1 MNRKKGSQDFSTKRW
16 GLIPGVR
23 FPMVQSEYDR
33 VWIKYCGFLDID
45 IDQFMSIQESLL
57 LQQLSQITNCSL
69 GRRLLGKRT
78 PVGVE
83 EFRHIVPTTTYK
95 DYVPELDPGDE
106 TTLPEKPYVWANTT
120 GSGGVSKRVPYTY
133 EAYSHSLDNLM
144 SVLILACS
152 KQRGKSSITEGDR
165 VLFNVAPAPYLSG
178 ILASGASQLF
188 NLRPVMTPDMH
199 DGMDFR
205 EKVTKGFEMSLRTG
219 MDILMSMT
227 SVLVKT
233 GNEFSQ
239 MSKAGKTSC
248 HLGHPGEFMRLF
260 RAFLK
265 SKVENR
271 GILPKDIWP
280 LKALIGWGIDTSIYR
295 DLVYKYW
302 GAYPYEFHAC
312 TEAGI
317 MALQS
322 WSRHGMTFLPH
333 SNFYEFIPESE
344 WEKTKEDTF
353 YEPRAVLLSDV
364 QVGQRYEI
372 VVTSFYRMPFV
383 RYRLGHLIRI
393 IALEDKE
400 TGIRL
405 PQMLF
410 EARADDLIDIAGF
423 TRISE
428 KTVTAAIVGSRIDC
442 EDWTIRKEIKE
453 GKPTLHLYME
463 FNNGYRPEH
472 LASILHDELMK
483 SDPGYRDLATMMDI
497 EPLEVTVL
505 PLGTFYDFY
514 HRRQRNGANL
524 SQSRPPRMNAPD
536 DIIDELMGV
545 KKEDK
550 PVAVS

>member
-1 MNRKKGSQDFSTKRW
+1 MSREKSNPNISPKKG

-45 IDQFMSIQESLL
+45 VEQFMSIQESLL
-57 LQQLSQITNCSL
+57 LQQLSQITNCSM
-69 GRRLLGKRT
+69 GKRMLGKRT
-78 PVGVE
+78 PVTVD
-83 EFRHIVPTTTYK
+83 EFRHIVPSTKYK
-95 DYVPELDPGDE
+95 DYLPELNPGDE
-106 TTLPEKPYVWANTT
+106 TTLPEKPYLWAKTS
-120 GSGGVSKRVPYTY
+120 GSGSVSKRVPYTY
-133 EAYSHSLDNLM
+133 EAYNRTLDNLM

-152 KQRGKSSITEGDR
+152 KQRGQSSIMEGDR

-188 NLRPVMTPDMH
+188 NLRPVMSPDMH

-205 EKVTKGFEMSLRTG
+205 EKVAKGFEMSLRNG

-233 GNEFSQ
+233 GNEFNR
-239 MSKAGKTSC
+239 MSKGGKISR
-248 HLGHPGEFMRLF
+248 HLAHPGEFMRLF

-265 SKVENR
+265 SKIENR
-271 GILPKDIWP
+271 GVLPKDIWP

-322 WSRHGMTFLPH
+322 WSRQGMTFLPH

-344 WEKTKEDTF
+344 WKKTKEDTF
-353 YEPRAVLLSDV
+353 YEPRTVLLPEV
-364 QVGQRYEI
+364 EVGHCYEI
-372 VVTSFYRMPFV
+372 VITNFYRMPFI

-393 IALEDKE
+393 IALKDQV

-428 KTVTAAIVGSRIDC
+428 KAVTAAIAGSNIDC

-453 GKPTLHLYME
+453 GKPALHLYIE
-463 FNNGYRPEH
+463 FNNGFRPEQ
-472 LASILHDELMK
+472 LALAVHYELMK
-483 SDPGYRDLATMMDI
+483 VDPGYRDLAIMMDI
-497 EPLEVTVL
+497 KPLEVTVL
-505 PLGTFYDFY
+505 PSGTFREFY
-514 HRRQRNGANL
+514 RQRQENGVDLA
-524 SQSRPPRMNAPD
+524 QSRPPRMNAPD
-536 DIIDELMGV
+536 DVISALTGQG
-545 KKEDK
+545 EDK
-550 PVAVS
+550 PIAV

>member
-1 MNRKKGSQDFSTKRW
+1 MSRTKRNPNISPKRG

-45 IDQFMSIQESLL
+45 IEQFMSIQESLL
-57 LQQLSQITNCSL
+57 LQQLSQITNSSL

-78 PVGVE
+78 PVSVE
-83 EFRHIVPTTTYK
+83 EYRHIVASTTYK
-95 DYVPELDPGDE
+95 DYLPELNPGDE
-106 TTLPEKPYVWANTT
+106 TTLPEKPHLWANTS
-120 GSGGVSKRVPYTY
+120 GSGGVCKRVPYTY
-133 EAYSHSLDNLM
+133 EAYNRTLDNLM

-152 KQRGKSSITEGDR
+152 KQRGQSSIMEGDR
-165 VLFNVAPAPYLSG
+165 VLYNVAPAPYLSG

-188 NLRPVMTPDMH
+188 NLKPVMSPDIH

-233 GNEFSQ
+233 GSEFNQ
-239 MSKAGKTSC
+239 MSKGGKISR
-248 HLGHPGEFMRLF
+248 HLTHPGEFMRLF

-265 SKVENR
+265 SKIENR

-322 WSRHGMTFLPH
+322 WSRQGMTFLPH

-344 WEKTKEDTF
+344 WEKTREDTF
-353 YEPRAVLLSDV
+353 YEPRTVLLPDV
-364 QVGQRYEI
+364 QVGERYEI
-372 VVTSFYRMPFV
+372 VITSFYRMPFV

-393 IALEDKE
+393 VALEDAV

-428 KTVTAAIVGSRIDC
+428 KTVTAAIAGSKIDC
-442 EDWTIRKEIKE
+442 EDWTISKEIKE
-453 GKPTLHLYME
+453 GKPALHLYIE
-463 FNNGYRPEH
+463 FNNGFQPEQ
-472 LASILHDELMK
+472 LALAVHDELMK
-483 SDPGYRDLATMMDI
+483 TDPGYRDLTTMMDI
-497 EPLEVTVL
+497 NPLEVTVL
-505 PLGTFYDFY
+505 PSGAFRDFY
-514 HRRQRNGANL
+514 RQRQENGADL
-524 SQSRPPRMNAPD
+524 AQSRPPRMNAPD
-536 DIIDELMGV
+536 DIISELTGV
-545 KKEDK
+545 KEDK
-550 PVAVS
+550 PIAVS

>member
-1 MNRKKGSQDFSTKRW
+1 MSREKSSHGFSPKR
-16 GLIPGVR
+16 GGIVPGVR
-23 FPMVQSEYDR
+23 FPMVKSEYDR

-45 IDQFMSIQESLL
+45 IEQFMSIQESLL

-78 PVGVE
+78 PVSVE

-95 DYVPELDPGDE
+95 DYIPELNPGDE
-106 TTLPEKPYVWANTT
+106 TTLSEKPHLWANTT
-120 GSGGVSKRVPYTY
+120 GSGGDTKRVPYTY
-133 EAYSHSLDNLM
+133 EAYNRSLDNLM
-144 SVLILACS
+144 SVMILACS
-152 KQRGKSSITEGDR
+152 KQRGQSSITEGDR

-188 NLRPVMTPDMH
+188 NLRPVMSPDMH

-239 MSKAGKTSC
+239 MSKGGKISR

-260 RAFLK
+260 RACLK
-265 SKVENR
+265 SKFENR
-271 GILPKDIWP
+271 GILPRDIWP
-280 LKALIGWGIDTSIYR
+280 LKALIGWGIGTSLYR
-295 DLVYKYW
+295 DLVHEYW

-322 WSRHGMTFLPH
+322 WSRRGMTFLPH

-344 WEKTKEDTF
+344 WEKTREDAF

-364 QVGQRYEI
+364 KVGQRYEI
-372 VVTSFYRMPFV
+372 VITSFYRMPFI

-393 IALEDKE
+393 IALEEKE

-428 KTVTAAIVGSRIDC
+428 KTVTAAIVGSKIDC
-442 EDWTIRKEIKE
+442 EDWTIRKEIRE
-453 GKPTLHLYME
+453 GKPTLHLYIE
-463 FNNGYRPEH
+463 FNNGFQPEQ
-472 LASILHDELMK
+472 LASTLHDELMK
-483 SDPGYRDLATMMDI
+483 SDPGYHDLATMMEI
-497 EPLEVTVL
+497 RPLEVTLL
-505 PLGTFYDFY
+505 PSGTFRDFY
-514 HRRQRNGANL
+514 LQRQENGADL
-524 SQSRPPRMNAPD
+524 AQSRPPRMNAPD
-536 DIIDELMGV
+536 DIINELTGV
-545 KKEDK
+545 KEEK
-550 PVAVS
+550 PVAIS

>member
-1 MNRKKGSQDFSTKRW
+1 MGRRKSNPTIPPKKG

-23 FPMVQSEYDR
+23 FPIIQSEYDR

-45 IDQFMSIQESLL
+45 IEQFMSIQESLL
-57 LQQLSQITNCSL
+57 LQQLSQITTCSL
-69 GRRLLGKRT
+69 GKRLLGKRT
-78 PVGVE
+78 PATVN
-83 EFRHIVPTTTYK
+83 EFRHIVASTTYK
-95 DYVPELDPGDE
+95 DYLPELNPGDE
-106 TTLPEKPYVWANTT
+106 TTLPEKPYLWANTSD
-120 GSGGVSKRVPYTY
+120 SGNVSKRVPYTY
-133 EAYSHSLDNLM
+133 EAYIRTLDNLM

-152 KQRGKSSITEGDR
+152 QQRGQSSIMEGDR
-165 VLFNVAPAPYLSG
+165 VLFNVDPAPYLSG
-178 ILASGASQLF
+178 ILASGASQVF
-188 NLRPVMTPDMH
+188 NLRPVMSPDMY

-205 EKVTKGFEMSLRTG
+205 EKVSKGFEMSLRTG

-233 GNEFSQ
+233 GNEFNQ
-239 MSKAGKTSC
+239 MSEGGKISR

-271 GILPKDIWP
+271 GILPRDIWP
-280 LKALIGWGIDTSIYR
+280 LKALIGWGVDTGIYR

-302 GAYPYEFHAC
+302 GAYPYEFYAC

-322 WSRHGMTFLPH
+322 WSRQGMTFLPH

-344 WEKTKEDTF
+344 WEKTKEDVF
-353 YEPRAVLLSDV
+353 YEPQTILLPDV

-372 VVTSFYRMPFV
+372 VITSFYRMPFI
-383 RYRLGHLIRI
+383 RYRLGHLIRF
-393 IALEDKE
+393 IALEDE
-400 TGIRL
+400 VTGIHL

-423 TRISE
+423 TKISE
-428 KTVTAAIVGSRIDC
+428 KMVNVAIAVSNIDY

-453 GKPTLHLYME
+453 GKPELHLYIE
-463 FNNGYRPEH
+463 LNNGFPPEQ
-472 LASILHDELMK
+472 LALEVHNELMK
-483 SDPGYRDLATMMDI
+483 IDPGYRDLATIMDI

-505 PLGTFYDFY
+505 PSGAFDNFY
-514 HRRQRNGANL
+514 RQRQENGADL
-524 SQSRPPRMNAPD
+524 VQSRPPRMNAPD
-536 DIIDELMGV
+536 DVISELTGV
-545 KKEDK
+545 KENK
-550 PVAVS
+550 PIAVS

>member
-1 MNRKKGSQDFSTKRW
+1 MSREKNNPNISPKKG

-23 FPMVQSEYDR
+23 YPMVQSEYDR
-33 VWIKYCGFLDID
+33 VWVKYCGFLDID
-45 IDQFMSIQESLL
+45 IEQFMSIQESLL

-78 PVGVE
+78 PVSLD
-83 EFRHIVPTTTYK
+83 EFRHIVATTTYK
-95 DYVPELDPGDE
+95 DYLPELDPGDE
-106 TTLPEKPYVWANTT
+106 TTLPEKPHLWANTSGT
-120 GSGGVSKRVPYTY
+120 GGMSKRVPYTY
-133 EAYSHSLDNLM
+133 EAYNRALDNLM

-152 KQRGKSSITEGDR
+152 KQRGQSSIMEGDR

-178 ILASGASQLF
+178 ILASGASQIF
-188 NLRPVMTPDMH
+188 NLRPVMPPEMH

-205 EKVTKGFEMSLRTG
+205 EKVTKGFEMSLRSG

-233 GNEFSQ
+233 GNEFSR
-239 MSKAGKTSC
+239 MSKGGKISG
-248 HLGHPGEFMRLF
+248 HLAHPGEFIRLF

-265 SKVENR
+265 SRLENR

-280 LKALIGWGIDTSIYR
+280 LKALIGWGIDTSLYR

-322 WSRHGMTFLPH
+322 WTRRGMTFSPH
-333 SNFYEFIPESE
+333 SNFYEFIPETE
-344 WEKTKEDTF
+344 WEKTKEDPF
-353 YEPRAVLLSDV
+353 YEPRTLLLPDV
-364 QVGQRYEI
+364 RVGERYEI
-372 VVTSFYRMPFV
+372 VITSFYRMPFI

-393 IALEDKE
+393 IAQEDE
-400 TGIRL
+400 AAGIRL
-405 PQMLF
+405 PQMVF

-428 KTVTAAIVGSRIDC
+428 KTVTAAIASSMIDC

-453 GKPTLHLYME
+453 GKPALHLYIE
-463 FNNGYRPEH
+463 FNNGFRAEQ
-472 LASILHDELMK
+472 LAVVVHDELMK
-483 SDPGYRDLATMMDI
+483 ADPGYHDLATMMEI
-497 EPLEVTVL
+497 KPLEVTVL
-505 PLGTFYDFY
+505 PPGTFRNFY
-514 HRRQRNGANL
+514 RQQQENGAAL
-524 SQSRPPRMNAPD
+524 AQSRPPRMNAPD
-536 DIIDELMGV
+536 DVISELTG
-545 KKEDK
+545 ERADR